1 MNNHLLMENWRRYLN
16 ELNLEPTMGTTDTAN
31 VVYTSRALS
40 NQQKLDYNKVQRE
53 LAKGNI
59 PPETIAAVKKAAA
72 QAWKDFGYN
81 QFASLWNNTLGNIL
95 PMLPRTDQG
104 DEQFAMDLGLATFEL
119 VGMIFGF
126 GFLLKGAKFL
136 ATKLAPL
143 FRALSKTPGADKLVK
158 GSKEA
163 AQALMRQIQTATEK
177 VKKGGDDF
185 IKSVQSAGENGM
197 YKLLGAV

>member
-1 MNNHLLMENWRRYLN
+1 MENWRRYLN

-40 NQQKLDYNKVQRE
+40 NQQKQKYNKAQRE

-81 QFASLWNNTLGNIL
+81 QFAELWNNSLGLLL
-95 PMLPRTDQG
+95 PMLPKTDQG
-104 DEQFAMDLGLATFEL
+104 DEQFAMDIGLAVFEL
-119 VGMIFGF
+119 VLLIAGPGI
-126 GFLLKGAKFL
+126 LLKGAKFL
-136 ATKLAPL
+136 ATKLEPL
-143 FRALSKTPGADKLVK
+143 FRALSKAPGADKLVK

-163 AQALMRQIQTATEK
+163 AQALMGQIETAIKK
-177 VKKGGDDF
+177 VKKGGADF

>member
-1 MNNHLLMENWRRYLN
+1 
-16 ELNLEPTMGTTDTAN
+16 MGTTDTAN

-81 QFASLWNNTLGNIL
+81 QFAGLWNNTLGWIL
-95 PMLPRTDQG
+95 PILPRTDQG

-143 FRALSKTPGADKLVK
+143 FRALSKTPGSDKLVK

-163 AQALMRQIQTATEK
+163 AQALMRQIETATEK

-197 YKLLGAV
+197 YKLLGAI

>member
-1 MNNHLLMENWRRYLN
+1 MENWRRYLN

-40 NQQKLDYNKVQRE
+40 NQQKQKYNKTQRE

-81 QFASLWNNTLGNIL
+81 QFAELWNNSLGLLL
-95 PMLPRTDQG
+95 PMLPKTDQG
-104 DEQFAMDLGLATFEL
+104 GISFAIDVAMSAIEL
-119 VGMIFGF
+119 IGFIFGP
-126 GFLLKGAKFL
+126 GVLLKGGAFL

-143 FRALSKTPGADKLVK
+143 FNALSRIPGSDKLVK
-158 GSKEA
+158 GSKETA
-163 AQALMRQIQTATEK
+163 KFMMRQIETAIEK
-177 VKKGGDDF
+177 VKKGGDVF
-185 IKSVQSAGENGM
+185 IKSVQSAGENGL
-197 YKLLGAV
+197 YKLLGAM